1 MGTFRQTRPCRQP
14 GQSLWHGCKQG
25 LSLCCRDEDLE
36 EEEEATGEED
46 LEEEGEA
53 DEWRRLRAKQK
64 VKKDV
69 CRCACM
75 YVCMHAHVYLYVCAW
90 V

>member
-1 MGTFRQTRPCRQP
+1 MGNFRQARPCRQP

-25 LSLCCRDEDLE
+25 LSLCCADEYLE

-64 VKKDV
+64 YKKSCV
-69 CRCACM
+69 
-75 YVCMHAHVYLYVCAW
+75 
-90 V
+90 

>member
-46 LEEEGEA
+46 LEEEEEATGEEDLEEEEEATGEEDLEEEGEA

-64 VKKDV
+64 
-69 CRCACM
+69 
-75 YVCMHAHVYLYVCAW
+75 
-90 V
+90 